1 MTFLETVMKPAD
13 LTKVWNAPDN
23 SRLTPKQQSFRL
35 PLHVAAKLDALCELF
50 PNKSKTEIVG
60 DLLATAI
67 DEVEQHL
74 PTVRG
79 AQVNDDPDFGAIY
92 ALHGPRVDFQ
102 RLANKFYKELERELG
117 NKNPT
122 DLYTANLV
130 ESEKD
135 PG

>member
-1 MTFLETVMKPAD
+1 MKPAD
-13 LTKVWNAPDN
+13 LTKVWTAPDN

-35 PLHVAAKLDALCELF
+35 PLHVAAKLDALCALF

-74 PTVRG
+74 PTMRG
-79 AQVNDDPDFGAIY
+79 PQIDDHPDYGAVY
-92 ALHGPRVDFQ
+92 DVHGQRVDFR
-102 RLANKFYKELERELG
+102 RLANKAYKELERELG

-122 DLYTANLV
+122 DLYPNNLF
-130 ESEKD
+130 ESDKE